1 MTNQQTDM
9 QNDALLGFSN
19 NEMLSVDE
27 KDALGEIANICM
39 GTSATTLSTLLGRK
53 VTITAPKVMLSK
65 SAGAIKDQ
73 QKPFVAV
80 EVSYT
85 SGVDAY
91 SILMMKDE
99 DVLTIT
105 SLLLGGEEAGPT
117 DAELDELHLS
127 TISEVMN
134 QMVGSASTSLSD
146 ILGMPVGISPPTL
159 KRILLEEESM
169 AQLICNRDTTI
180 IISFSMVIEGLLE
193 SEIMQIIPVQFGKR
207 LASVLLKGVETTTKK
222 QVVQEQ
228 QQPVSTNVQYAAP
241 LNTQPAAFEPAA
253 PKSRVSVKA
262 MQYQQFDEP
271 AQRSQN
277 SQEHGGG
284 SLNLILDVPL
294 QVTVEL
300 GQSKKSIKEILS
312 LNLGSVIVLNKLA
325 GEMVDV
331 LVNGKLFARG
341 EVVVIDDN
349 YGVRVTEILANAPS
363 PAASENAFPF

>member
-1 MTNQQTDM
+1 MINQEADFQSSLEAASY
-9 QNDALLGFSN
+9 NGEAPSI
-19 NEMLSVDE
+19 DE

-65 SAGAIKDQ
+65 SAGAIKDY

-91 SILMMKDE
+91 SVLMMKDE
-99 DVLTIT
+99 DVQKIT
-105 SLLLGGEEAGPT
+105 SLLLGSESSEEI
-117 DAELDELHLS
+117 ELDELHLS
-127 TISEVMN
+127 TIGEVMN

-146 ILGMPVGISPPTL
+146 ILGVPVGISPPTL

-169 AQLICNRDTTI
+169 SQLICNKDTTV
-180 IISFSMVIEGLLE
+180 IISFSMIIEDLLE
-193 SEIMQIIPVQFGKR
+193 SEIMQILPVGFGKR
-207 LASVLLKGVETTTKK
+207 LANVLLKGVESKPEPE
-222 QVVQEQ
+222 VQKARPAPEA
-228 QQPVSTNVQYAAP
+228 PMHAAMAAP
-241 LNTQPAAFEPAA
+241 RQRAPEPSHE
-253 PKSRVSVKA
+253 KSRVSVKA
-262 MQYQQFDEP
+262 MHYEHFDEP
-271 AQRSQN
+271 SLSQN
-277 SQEHGGG
+277 VQGSSGG

-300 GQSKKSIKEILS
+300 GQCKKSIKEILAF
-312 LNLGSVIVLNKLA
+312 NIGSVIVLNKLA

-349 YGVRVTEILANAPS
+349 YGVRVTEIIANAP
-363 PAASENAFPF
+363 ASAGAQGVLPF